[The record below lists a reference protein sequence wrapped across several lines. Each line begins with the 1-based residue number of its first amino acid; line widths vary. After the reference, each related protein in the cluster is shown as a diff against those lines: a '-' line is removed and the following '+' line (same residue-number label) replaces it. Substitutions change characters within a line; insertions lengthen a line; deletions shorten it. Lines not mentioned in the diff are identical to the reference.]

1 MAETYF
7 VVDFDE
13 AFATNYLCYGFSPP
27 IGASVVI
34 SYSFF
39 CS

>member
-7 VVDFDE
+7 VMDFDE
-13 AFATNYLCYGFSPP
+13 TLAAIYLCYGFNPS

-34 SYSFF
+34 PYSFF